1 MNFTAETKEK
11 IIDDMCKM
19 IQCATV
25 SYQDDELV
33 DWSQYE
39 KFQNLLRQNFPTI
52 YQKCD
57 FLGNYGGCKFCE
69 MECTWPKDKI
79 L

>member
-1 MNFTAETKEK
+1 MNFTTETKEK

-39 KFQNLLRQNFPTI
+39 KFQNLLRQNFPI
-52 YQKCD
+52 IQQKGE
-57 FLGNYGGCKFCE
+57 LGKVGTTGV
-69 MECTWPKDKI
+69 DHRS
-79 L
+79 

>member
-39 KFQNLLRQNFPTI
+39 KFQNLLRQNFPK
-52 YQKCD
+52 Q
-57 FLGNYGGCKFCE
+57 
-69 MECTWPKDKI
+69 I
-79 L
+79 LQEQL